1 MPTVTTIYLIQHK
14 LNLSQT
20 HVPVHMKNIV
30 QANLTLTTIT
40 KILEL
45 GLK

>member
-1 MPTVTTIYLIQHK
+1 MATVAAHLTQHK
-14 LNLSQT
+14 LNVSQT
-20 HVPVHMKNIV
+20 HVPVHMETIV

-40 KILEL
+40 KVLEL